1 MLYTVNVKMG
11 YDDEM
16 NIKDNDILF
25 NLLHDIDLKSTYDIL
40 KKYDRKDFEIFKSL
54 IDNEMF
60 YICST
65 LEDKGLENQLVNF
78 IQTDIDDMLNK
89 NNVSYYLV
97 KYHKTDMLDY
107 I

>member
-16 NIKDNDILF
+16 NIKENDILF
-25 NLLHDIDLKSTYDIL
+25 NLLHEIDLKSTNNIL
-40 KKYDRKDFEIFKSL
+40 KKYDRKDFEIFNSNSNKEL
-54 IDNEMF
+54 F

-65 LEDKGLENQLVNF
+65 LEDKGLEDQLVNF

-89 NNVSYYLV
+89 NNVSYCLV
-97 KYHKTDMLDY
+97 KYHKTDIIDY
-107 I
+107 L